1 MQFYNYQTIDYN
13 TNILYINRHKII
25 WGGLKL
31 VKKIA
36 LFNHKDG
43 VGKTTTTFNLGW
55 MLAQKWKRVIVVDAD
70 PQSDLTGMILG
81 YKQNEL
87 KDFYQKESNRNIRSG
102 LSPAFESMPRLI
114 EAVDCIEVDGV
125 PGLYL
130 LPGHIRLSE
139 YDVLL
144 GIAQELSGNIQTLQN
159 LPGSINYLLEKTAE
173 KFDAEYVLID
183 MGSGLSSISQ
193 NIFSI
198 CDFFIVP
205 CSPDYFSVMAFDS
218 LSTIL
223 EKWHNWAQK
232 AQKLKILQEAVYPYP
247 QTTPKFLGTIIQNY
261 RLEISQ
267 TSHGFQNWVNEI
279 NKVVLSK
286 LFPVLKKCTM
296 ILTQKDYLAQKVNKN
311 YCLATI
317 PDINDLFAISRN
329 AKKPVFD
336 LTKEQLSQA
345 NTGAEEQLIKK
356 RDAIKSIFETLTN
369 KILGL
374 TK

>member
-55 MLAQKWKRVIVVDAD
+55 MLAQKGKRVIVVDAD